1 MRPYPH
7 EKAVVRRAELPPGR
21 RILALSDIHGNLEFL
36 KGALNAA
43 QFSAE
48 DILFVVGD
56 ILEKGKQSL
65 ETLRYLME
73 LSKTRTVYPLRGN
86 CDQITLAFMARRG
99 WDDETVW
106 RVMHSHWWKDTGFF
120 WQLANEAGLVLNG
133 PEDFD
138 TLRAVMA
145 RDYSAELNFLRSMP
159 TVIETQHYIFVHGGI
174 PREDRL
180 EELDNHS
187 LLKNDNFMGQG
198 LRFKKWVIVGHWPVT
213 LYRTDI
219 AQADPVVERDR
230 HIISIDGGCVL
241 KADGQLNVL
250 IIPERGSEDF
260 SWVSYDG
267 FPTATALD
275 DQEPSEDPVNIRWSE
290 RRVEVLRREEEFSLC
305 RHIATGRELRVLTD
319 YLYETPDGTVCE
331 DSTDYRL
338 PVKAGDILRVVR
350 RVKGG
355 ALVKKDGVTGW
366 YWGRLGTPAPDNGN
380 PPPPPA
386 APPFSRGALT
396 PQTP

>member
-7 EKAVVRRAELPPGR
+7 EKALVRHMDLPPRR
-21 RILALSDIHGNLEFL
+21 RILAVSDIHGNLEFL

-43 QFSAE
+43 QFSTE

-73 LSKTRTVYPLRGN
+73 LSKTHTVYPLRGN
-86 CDQITLAFMARRG
+86 CDQITLDFMAQPQQG
-99 WDDETVW
+99 WDDEMVW
-106 RVMHSHWWKDTGFF
+106 RVMHTGWWKDTGFF
-120 WQLANEAGLVLNG
+120 WQLAGRAGVPLNG
-133 PEDFD
+133 PGDLPA
-138 TLRAVMA
+138 LRETIA
-145 RDYSAELNFLRSMP
+145 RHYAAELNFLRTMP
-159 TVIETQHYIFVHGGI
+159 TVIETQRHIFVHGGV

-180 EELDNHS
+180 EELENFP
-187 LLKNDNFMGQG
+187 LLKNDDFLGQG

-219 AQADPVVERDR
+219 AQADPIVERDR

-250 IIPERGSEDF
+250 IIPERDSEDF

-267 FPTATALD
+267 FPTAIALE
-275 DQEPSEDPVNIRWSE
+275 DQAASENPVNINWGVRW
-290 RRVEVLRREEEFSLC
+290 VEVLERGEEFTLC
-305 RHIATGRELRVLTD
+305 RHLATGREVRILTS
-319 YLYETPDGTVCE
+319 YLYETPDGAACE
-331 DSTDYRL
+331 DSTDYTL
-338 PVKAGDILRVVR
+338 PVKAGDTLRVVK
-350 RVKGG
+350 RVTGG

-366 YWGRLGTPAPDNGN
+366 YWGPLT
-380 PPPPPA
+380 
-386 APPFSRGALT
+386 FS
-396 PQTP
+396 